1 MVVDIVYDDE
11 MSWLLV
17 FAVRR
22 GVAEPTSVPDSGRH
36 VDRYM
41 YMMYS
46 G

>member
-22 GVAEPTSVPDSGRH
+22 GWRSPRVCQTVADTLIGTCT
-36 VDRYM
+36 
-41 YMMYS
+41 
-46 G
+46 

>member
-22 GVAEPTSVPDSGRH
+22 GGGAHECARH